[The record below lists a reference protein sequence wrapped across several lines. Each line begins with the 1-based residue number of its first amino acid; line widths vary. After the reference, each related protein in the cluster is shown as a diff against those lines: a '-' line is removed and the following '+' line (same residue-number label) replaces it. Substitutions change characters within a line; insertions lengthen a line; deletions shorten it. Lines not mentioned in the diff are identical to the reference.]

1 MSDGGLAR
9 HVSKRIRAGILF
21 AAFPAKD
28 LTPYKYF
35 LLLLNRL
42 QRSCEF
48 EVFDPDDEDPFLRSL
63 GKRVVDADRV
73 RAGLAEYGSRVRE
86 GIASAIGTHDLATTT
101 PDKLIIVTGAILSD
115 YHYLV
120 RRQKTTLLALGHW
133 EKSMAPPSLAEFL
146 QFLVL
151 RAPFSALEGEVWD
164 TIHLGTRGCIFDFT
178 ENLENTRLMALTG
191 VGVCSEC
198 AAALARDGYPDA
210 AAEIQLIA
218 GREWRGDRSIAASP
232 ANLMER
238 LGYPLF
244 LTKGFEPSWRER
256 MRQLMSDEFA
266 KEAVKFVFAVL
277 IAYLLFRAGW
287 K

>member
-1 MSDGGLAR
+1 
-9 HVSKRIRAGILF
+9 
-21 AAFPAKD
+21 
-28 LTPYKYF
+28 
-35 LLLLNRL
+35 
-42 QRSCEF
+42 
-48 EVFDPDDEDPFLRSL
+48 
-63 GKRVVDADRV
+63 
-73 RAGLAEYGSRVRE
+73 
-86 GIASAIGTHDLATTT
+86 
-101 PDKLIIVTGAILSD
+101 
-115 YHYLV
+115 
-120 RRQKTTLLALGHW
+120 
-133 EKSMAPPSLAEFL
+133 
-146 QFLVL
+146 
-151 RAPFSALEGEVWD
+151 
-164 TIHLGTRGCIFDFT
+164 
-178 ENLENTRLMALTG
+178 MALTG